1 MTALFTTNHKDKVL
15 NIRNKKKMVTKL
27 SGYVS
32 FWNSGRLTLSV
43 RAF

>member
-15 NIRNKKKMVTKL
+15 NTRNKKKMVTKL

-32 FWNSGRLTLSV
+32 FWNSGRLILSERV
-43 RAF
+43 F